1 VVSEKFRHQLRQ
13 EVMQWQAEGLIDE
26 ELYAE
31 LANRYQFA
39 DLADSARNRFVAILI
54 GLGSVLL
61 GLAAI
66 TFVAANWQVL
76 TKPTK
81 VVLLMSLF
89 AGVNAAGFYL
99 WRPPTRSW
107 KARLGK
113 GLLLFASSIL
123 GSNFALMSQI
133 FHQNNPIYQLFLIWG
148 LGVLAMAY
156 SLRLT
161 SLGLLA
167 LILTWIGYVSG
178 IMNFLI
184 PREVSGLQLAIAH
197 MPLLVSVLGIPLAY
211 WCRSRWIFGL
221 SAVLIVVSLE
231 TNLIIFID
239 DFYNYSPTTEGIMSA
254 IAITLPP
261 ALLWAY
267 RDSLWNLPEKVSFD
281 AIARNLS
288 LFFLSTSLY
297 LYSFNFFWSEDAF
310 SPSTSSKIELS
321 DWFGLIDFVFLLV
334 LTIWAWWRLGF
345 LTSNTGSWRL
355 ERQSILVGSTILVS
369 GIVIGWHEGVQ
380 ALGAIATLIFN
391 ILLFFFAIAFIR
403 KGLATGNRRGFWGGL
418 LLLVLQIASRML
430 EYETNLLAKA
440 IALFICGFGII
451 GAGLWFERYLHT
463 LNALGSTHD
472 PNNS

>member
-1 VVSEKFRHQLRQ
+1 MVSEKFRHQLRQ
-13 EVMQWQAEGLIDE
+13 EVMGWQAEGLIDE

-31 LANRYQFA
+31 LARRYQFA

-76 TKPTK
+76 SKPVK

-99 WRPPTRSW
+99 WRPPAPSW
-107 KARLGK
+107 QARLGK
-113 GLLLFASSIL
+113 GLLLFGSSIL
-123 GSNFALMSQI
+123 GANFALMSQI
-133 FHQNNPIYQLFLIWG
+133 FHQSGSVYQLFLVWG

-161 SLGLLA
+161 FLGILA
-167 LILTWIGYVSG
+167 LILTGIGYGSG
-178 IMNFLI
+178 IMSFLI
-184 PREVSGLQLAIAH
+184 PREVSGFQLAIAH
-197 MPLLVSVLGIPLAY
+197 MPLLVSLLGIPLAY
-211 WCRSRWIFGL
+211 WCRSRWLFGL
-221 SAVLIVVSLE
+221 SAVLIVASLE
-231 TNLIIFID
+231 VNLLIFLA
-239 DFYNYSPTTEGIMSA
+239 DFSNYSPTTRGITSA
-254 IAITLPP
+254 IATSLPP

-267 RDSLWNLPEKVSFD
+267 RDSLWNISLEKLSFD

-288 LFFLSTSLY
+288 LIFISTSLY
-297 LYSFNFFWSEDAF
+297 FFSFNWWDARDARMG
-310 SPSTSSKIELS
+310 SQIELS
-321 DWFGLIDFVFLLV
+321 DWFGLIDLVFLSAV
-334 LTIWAWWRLGF
+334 TIWAWWRLGF

-355 ERQSILVGSTILVS
+355 ERQSTLIGAVILVS
-369 GIVIGWHEGVQ
+369 GTIVGVD
-380 ALGAIATLIFN
+380 AFGAIATLIFN
-391 ILLFFFAIAFIR
+391 ILLFLFAVAFIR
-403 KGLATGNRRGFWGGL
+403 RGLATGNRRGFWGGL

-451 GAGLWFERYLHT
+451 GAGLWFERHLHT
-463 LNALGSTHD
+463 LNTNTLGSTHD
-472 PNNS
+472 QNNS

>member
-1 VVSEKFRHQLRQ
+1 MVSEKFRHQLRQ
-13 EVMQWQAEGLIDE
+13 EVMRWQAEGLIDE

-31 LANRYQFA
+31 LARRYQFA

-76 TKPTK
+76 SKSIK

-99 WRPPTRSW
+99 WRPPAPSWRS
-107 KARLGK
+107 RLGG
-113 GLLLFASSIL
+113 GLLLFGALIL
-123 GSNFALMSQI
+123 GANFALMSQI
-133 FHQNNPIYQLFLIWG
+133 FHQSGPVYQLFLVWG

-161 SLGLLA
+161 FLGIFA
-167 LILTWIGYVSG
+167 LILTGIGYGAG
-178 IMNFLI
+178 IMTFLI
-184 PREVSGLQLAIAH
+184 PTEVSGFQLAIAH
-197 MPLLVSVLGIPLAY
+197 MPLLISLLGIPLAY
-211 WCRSRWIFGL
+211 WCRSRWLYGL
-221 SAVLIVVSLE
+221 RAVLIVASFE
-231 TNLIIFID
+231 ANLPIFLA
-239 DFYNYSPTTEGIMSA
+239 DFYNYSPTTKGIASA
-254 IAITLPP
+254 IATSLPP

-267 RDSLWNLPEKVSFD
+267 RDSLWKISLEKLSFD

-288 LFFLSTSLY
+288 LIFISTSLY
-297 LYSFNFFWSEDAF
+297 IFSFHWLWDV
-310 SPSTSSKIELS
+310 SPYRTVSKIEPS
-321 DWFGLIDFVFLLV
+321 DWFGLVDLVFLGT

-345 LTSNTGSWRL
+345 LTSNMGLWRL
-355 ERQSILVGSTILVS
+355 ERQSTLIGAAILVS
-369 GIVIGWHEGVQ
+369 GMVVGWHVGIE

-391 ILLFFFAIAFIR
+391 LLLFLFAVAFIR
-403 KGLATGNRRGFWGGL
+403 RGLATGNRRGFWGGL

-463 LNALGSTHD
+463 LNTLESTHD
-472 PNNS
+472 QNNS